1 MQLASRLCRLGAVT
15 TRKSNGSNKVTSM
28 TKVTKPSSSM
38 RVTKM
43 KFHSRSALLDS
54 GKAVG
59 HHDGPAL
66 PEKFDHLEIPSD
78 LMAEANAFKDEVEKM
93 EEEEAKMVMV
103 DLVQTIATQ
112 VGLIQRAAVHLK
124 KDVRDITALDVATY
138 RLHEHE
144 EFVSKVE
151 LDKVVLFSHETAL
164 ANYRAGVK
172 AIAARYPDNKL
183 PAWLQ
188 TELDEND
195 KLLSSRVAEQEIIEL
210 QVSEDVYQTAQ
221 KNLFPSF
228 VKKGITPQEYLDF
241 VGGSDGL
248 IDPVT
253 FHVRDLLIQLEQAPS
268 AQKAELLTK
277 LEQSIV
283 QFEDSLPEEYTED
296 EKASLVAIGLNQNN
310 AELSMAMKAGVG
322 RGIKMGDLNPERR
335 LERSLEI
342 NHPILS
348 LDQTYYVHGDV
359 SNIKEATAQIV
370 KDEAPVVEFHPREDF
385 NPPTVYRDL
394 HHEGL
399 QIEPE
404 THTHVQNQMLNFPMW
419 EGIESATAIN
429 STELIVEMKLYKLFN
444 YMYPMLGD
452 SPSAQKLFLEMFDV
466 SPGEPTLEWVLGYP
480 TKEHTFFPEHPMWV
494 HVFEDDEDVAPIVWP
509 NYTPVAVEGT
519 AEVSSAFGGDSA
531 TIKFLPHSKTA
542 IASEAYLNFVLSRLP
557 VEKRFSTPKDE
568 VNKAIAALTA
578 AEKSEAEKVWAS
590 LTAGQKALAR
600 DAAKFEASPVF
611 TAAQF
616 VKNQEALQKLEQR
629 ALSDKL

>member
-1 MQLASRLCRLGAVT
+1 MNKASVKPKMTRMQFH
-15 TRKSNGSNKVTSM
+15 TRSIVLS
-28 TKVTKPSSSM
+28 
-38 RVTKM
+38 
-43 KFHSRSALLDS
+43 S
-54 GKAVG
+54 GKSVA
-59 HHDGPAL
+59 HHEAAGV

-93 EEEEAKMVMV
+93 EEEESKMVMV

-112 VGLIQRAAVHLK
+112 VGLIQRAAAHLK

-172 AIAARYPDNKL
+172 AISSRYPDNKL

-188 TELDEND
+188 TELNEND
-195 KLLSSRVAEQEIIEL
+195 KLLSERVASQEIIEL
-210 QVSEDVYQTAQ
+210 HVSEEVYQTAQ

-253 FHVRDLLIQLEQAPS
+253 FHVRDLLIQLEQAP
-268 AQKAELLTK
+268 ANQKGDLLNK
-277 LEQSIV
+277 LEQAIV
-283 QFEDSLPEEYTED
+283 QFEDSLPEQYSEE
-296 EKASLVAIGLNQNN
+296 EKAKLVSIGFNQNN

-322 RGIKMGDLNPERR
+322 RSIKMGDLNPERR

-342 NHPILS
+342 NHPL
-348 LDQTYYVHGDV
+348 LDVEQTYYVHGDIA
-359 SNIKEATAQIV
+359 NLKEATGQIV
-370 KDEAPVVEFHPREDF
+370 KDEAPLVDFHPRPDF

-394 HHEGL
+394 DYAGL

-404 THTHVQNQMLNFPMW
+404 TLQHVQNQALNFPMW
-419 EGIESATAIN
+419 EGIEAKSAIN

-444 YMYPMLGD
+444 YMYPMLADTPTG
-452 SPSAQKLFLEMFDV
+452 QKAFMEMFDV

-509 NYTPVAVEGT
+509 NYSPVAVEGT
-519 AEVSSAFGGDSA
+519 AEVSSAYGGEHA
-531 TIKFLPHSKTA
+531 TVKFLPHNKESVA
-542 IASEAYLNFVLSRLP
+542 AEAHLNFVLSRLP
-557 VEKRFSTPKDE
+557 VEKRFATPKDE
-568 VNKAIAALTA
+568 IAKAIASLSA
-578 AEKSEAEKVWAS
+578 ADKQEAEKVWAAF
-590 LTAGQKALAR
+590 TPAQKSLAR
-600 DAAKFEASPVF
+600 DAAQFQASPAV

-616 VKNQEALQKLEQR
+616 VKNQEALLKLEQR
-629 ALSDKL
+629 ALSNNKL